1 MEWADVVAAV
11 RAVLDT
17 AELSASVAWPNEE
30 FDQPT
35 EAPWIYA
42 EVLPSD
48 TESTKFGSGGLRIV
62 VDSGLI
68 GLHIFV
74 PNGTGVDV
82 AFRLA
87 RTAGE
92 IFRLQTLSAGVETG
106 APMIGGSGQADDDG
120 KWFRVSVSIPVTS
133 TYTA

>member
-11 RAVLDT
+11 RAKLT
-17 AELSASVAWPNEE
+17 AEGPAVSVAWPNEE

-35 EAPWIYA
+35 EAPWLYA

-48 TESTKFGSGGLRIV
+48 TESTKFGSSGLRIV

-68 GLHIFV
+68 GFHVFV
-74 PNGTGVDV
+74 PNGTGVDA

-87 RTAGE
+87 RTVGE
-92 IFRLQTLSAGVETG
+92 IFRLQTLSTGVETG
-106 APMIGGSGQADDDG
+106 APVIGGSGQADDDG
-120 KWFRVSVSIPVTS
+120 KWFRVSVSVPVAS